1 MLLASKMK
9 PYIGVMVS
17 LVHVHNYQSEHTR
30 VGYGVPQGSVLG
42 PIPFN
47 LYMLPLGNIIRKP
60 SISLNRYADDSKLYL
75 SIKPDKVDQ
84 LVTVETQ
91 LIHKMDDA
99 TFLNA

>member
-30 VGYGVPQGSVLG
+30 VGYGDPQGSVLG
-42 PIPFN
+42 PIPFKI
-47 LYMLPLGNIIRKP
+47 YMLPLGNIIRKP

-75 SIKPDKVDQ
+75 SIKPNKVDQ

-91 LIHKMDDA
+91 IIHKMDDA